1 MATPSSGP
9 TPSTSPSAL
18 LDPRRSRVA
27 TLIGAA
33 VAPLLI
39 AAGMATIGDKS
50 QSVSALL
57 MAAVVVVVA
66 SSGRRSATIVAVVS
80 STAWFAFFLTTPY
93 HSFAVNEVDDLVT
106 LAALLFV
113 GAVVVGLRTKAERHR
128 DDAEDGRNDIARL
141 HAVAELVS
149 EGCDPNHIVEVVQVE
164 LTDLLQLRHCSF
176 DRQPATTTGARIGR
190 TGQVQIGDLM
200 WGTHQHGFP
209 DRVVELPVTAVGVS
223 VGRFVLQPTPLA
235 KVSFDKCLLAVA
247 LADQVGAAF
256 ALSLA

>member
-1 MATPSSGP
+1 MAAPSPGP
-9 TPSTSPSAL
+9 SPSAGPR
-18 LDPRRSRVA
+18 LDLRRSPVA
-27 TLIGAA
+27 TLAVAA
-33 VAPLLI
+33 LAPLLV
-39 AAGMATIGDKS
+39 ALVMTTLGEHS
-50 QSVSALL
+50 QAVSALL

-66 SSGRRSATIVAVVS
+66 SSGRRSATVVAVVS
-80 STAWFAFFLTTPY
+80 STACFAFFLTVPY

-113 GAVVVGLRTKAERHR
+113 GAVVVALRTKAERHR

-149 EGCDPNHIVEVVQVE
+149 EGCDPHHIVEVVRVE
-164 LTDLLQLRHCSF
+164 LVDLLQLQHCSF
-176 DRQPATTTGARIGR
+176 DRQPATETGARMAR
-190 TGQVQIGDLM
+190 TGLVQIGDLT
-200 WGTHQHGFP
+200 WSTHHQGFP

-223 VGRFVLQPTPLA
+223 VGRFVLSPTPLA
-235 KVSFDKCLLAVA
+235 KVPFDKCLLAVA